1 MQREVTVNH
10 PEGLHA
16 RPASD
21 FVEAAIR
28 YKSRIEVLV
37 QSKKANAKSILSLLK
52 LGIEQGQSVIIQ
64 AEGQD
69 AETAITELAQ
79 LLEKPE

>member
-1 MQREVTVNH
+1 MERQVTVNH

-28 YKSRIEVLV
+28 FQSRIEVV
-37 QSKKANAKSILSLLK
+37 FDNKSANAKSILSLLK
-52 LGIEQGQSVIIQ
+52 LGIEQGNRVVLR
-64 AEGQD
+64 AEGPD
-69 AETAITELAQ
+69 ADAALEELGTI
-79 LLEKPE
+79 LENPS

>member
-28 YKSRIEVLV
+28 YKSRIEVLA
-37 QSKKANAKSILSLLK
+37 QSRKANAKSILSLLK
-52 LGIEQGQSVIIQ
+52 LGIEQGQSVILE
-64 AEGQD
+64 AEGPD
-69 AETAITELAQ
+69 AEFAITELAQ
-79 LLEKPE
+79 LLENPA